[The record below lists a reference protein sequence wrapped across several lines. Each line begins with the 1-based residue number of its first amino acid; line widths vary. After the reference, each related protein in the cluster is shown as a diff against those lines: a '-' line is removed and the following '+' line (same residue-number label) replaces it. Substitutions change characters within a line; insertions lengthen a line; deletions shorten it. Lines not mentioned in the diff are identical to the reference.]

1 MRTTK
6 RLVSFLLV
14 VVMLCG
20 VIPFVE
26 TEAATISLN
35 RPLDKAYTITAR
47 EYYSSGSYHGAVD
60 YGCPKGTP
68 VYAAESGIITV
79 HDGGF
84 GDGYYGCQDG
94 NSWGNYAD
102 ISHGNGYYTRYAH
115 MSAGRFVV
123 ASGTSVQRGRLIGY
137 SGNSGSST
145 GPHLHFGLYLNG
157 LTSAY
162 KVYPEPYIKTAT
174 GYHEGATVQDNHLP
188 VGFLD
193 GIATDA
199 RKVTVSG
206 WAYDQDDFNRAVEI
220 HVYIGTTCIGTGVA
234 NQYRP
239 DVNTDWIH
247 HGAGEYHGY
256 EIICNVPSNLTGSQI
271 IDVYAIDAESTHHP
285 KLENGIGAVDVP
297 DYVDIGTNFTALI
310 IHAESSKMIESDIN
324 NSEIPHVRINEETG
338 LANQLWYFERQDDGS
353 YKISSCYDGT
363 FLDVRNALYASGT
376 PIQTCHDTGTD
387 AQKWYI
393 AEYNGGYGFISKLSN
408 MAMDLP
414 YNNMESSTALQ
425 MHERNQSSAQTWS
438 IVRNENTELK
448 GPKLT
453 VHAGD
458 DKTKTT
464 FSWTAVY
471 GAKEYALYIHK
482 NQIGSGELIA
492 HKAGSATGVEL
503 DLPVGTYHAYVDSE
517 HAYDYQMGNVVTFTI
532 SEHICAYTSVE
543 TKPTCTIDGKAV
555 YTCETCSDTYTE
567 IIPATGHNYEN
578 NVCTICGDELI
589 VDFGVELSVSDV
601 QAVAGETVTVEIVVN
616 KNVGFTYLNL
626 LLDYDAT
633 AMELVSVS
641 NGTIVNSLT
650 QGRRYIWA
658 QADNA
663 VATGVLATLTFAAK
677 EDAPAGEYT
686 VAAEVIECCNEQ
698 ELDVTVGTADGKI
711 TVIDFVYG
719 DCNGDNAIDGK
730 DVTRLLRYLAN
741 YDPVSGTSG
750 IEISRGADATGDGA
764 VNGKDATRLLR
775 YLANYDPVTGESSA
789 ELG

>member
-1 MRTTK
+1 MTK
-6 RLVSFLLV
+6 FLCFLLAF
-14 VVMLCG
+14 VMLCS
-20 VIPFVE
+20 VVPYVE
-26 TEAATISLN
+26 TKAATISLN

-47 EYYSSGSYHGAVD
+47 EYYSNKTYHGAID

-94 NSWGNYAD
+94 NTWGNYAD

-123 ASGTSVQRGRLIGY
+123 ASGTSVQRGQLIGY

-162 KVYPEPYIKTAT
+162 KVYPEPYIQTAT
-174 GYHEGATVQDNHLP
+174 GYFEGNAPSNIP
-188 VGFLD
+188 VGTLD
-193 GIATDA
+193 F
-199 RKVTVSG
+199 VSVKPRQVAVRG
-206 WAYDQDDFNRAVEI
+206 WAYDRDDLNRSVEI
-220 HVYIGTTCIGTGVA
+220 HVYIGETFIGKGIA
-234 NQYRP
+234 NQHRP
-239 DVNTDWIH
+239 DVNTVH
-247 HGAGEYHGY
+247 QGVGEYHGY
-256 EIICNVPSNLTGSQI
+256 EFACNIPAHLIGSQTI
-271 IDVYAIDAESTHHP
+271 TAYAIDSEGGYHP
-285 KLENGIGAVDVP
+285 QLDSLVGPVDIP
-297 DYVDIGTNFTALI
+297 DYVDIGTGFTAMI
-310 IHAESSKMIESDIN
+310 MHAESSKIVESDIA
-324 NSEIPHVRINEETG
+324 NSEIPYVCINDETG

-353 YKISSCYDGT
+353 YRISSCYDGK
-363 FLDVRNALYASGT
+363 FMDVRNGLYAPGT
-376 PIQTCHDTGTD
+376 PIQTCHDTGGD

-393 AEYNGGYGFISKLSN
+393 AEYDGRYEIVSKHSLL
-408 MAMDLP
+408 AMDLP
-414 YNNMESSTALQ
+414 YNKTENGASLQ
-425 MHERNQSSAQTWS
+425 MHERNLSSAQTWL
-438 IVRNENTELK
+438 IVRNEKTELK
-448 GPKLT
+448 GPKLM
-453 VHAGD
+453 VNAGD

-492 HKAGSATGVEL
+492 HKAGSATVVEL
-503 DLPVGTYHAYVDSE
+503 DLPAGTYHAYVDSE

-543 TKPTCTIDGKAV
+543 TKPTCTVDGKAV

-578 NVCTICGDELI
+578 NVCTNCGNELI

-626 LLDYDAT
+626 LLGYDTT

-641 NGTIVNSLT
+641 NGAIVESLT
-650 QGRRYIWA
+650 QGRSYIWA

-663 VATGVLATLTFAAK
+663 TATGVLASLTFVIK
-677 EDAPAGEYT
+677 EDAPAGDYAVT
-686 VAAEVIECCNEQ
+686 VRNLECCNEQ
-698 ELDVTVGTADGKI
+698 ELDVTVGTTNGKV
-711 TVIDFVYG
+711 TVIDFIYG
-719 DCNGDNAIDGK
+719 DCNGDNAVNGKDVTRLLRYLAGIDPETGKSETEISRGADCTGDGLVNGK

-741 YDPVSGTSG
+741 
-750 IEISRGADATGDGA
+750 I
-764 VNGKDATRLLR
+764 
-775 YLANYDPVTGESSA
+775 DPVTGESSV